1 MNSQDLFYVTLSV
14 CALVVS
20 FLILLNLYYIFR
32 LSRDLRGI
40 SRDVRKKI
48 GDFLGIV
55 DVIREKLEQS
65 VSTAQEITNTAK
77 GVVNFVNDMRSIKVD
92 QKNQSKKRKS
102 GKK

>member
-1 MNSQDLFYVTLSV
+1 MTSQDLFYVTLSV

-32 LSRDLRGI
+32 LSRDLRGV
-40 SRDVRKKI
+40 SRDLRKKI

-65 VSTAQEITNTAK
+65 VSSAQEITNTAK
-77 GVVNFVNDMRSIKVD
+77 GVVHFVNELRSGAKEA
-92 QKNQSKKRKS
+92 SPGKKRKS